1 MPEVLR
7 AAAVGGAFLAIFA
20 AAEAWRRWGDPPA
33 EWSRK
38 LVHFAGG
45 LLVLAFPWI
54 FTSRWTV
61 AALVAVFAGLIWAT
75 RRLGL
80 LQSVHGVDRKTE
92 GGLFYPLA
100 VVALFT
106 LAYDRPVLYLIS
118 ALTLVGSDA
127 AAALLGSAYGRTTY
141 AVEED
146 SRSLEG
152 SAAFFLA
159 TFLAVHVPLLLMTPV
174 DRDVSV
180 LLAVQVA
187 LLVTLFEGV
196 SLWGS
201 DNLLIPLST
210 LYLLLRFTPASTAEI
225 ATHILVLVA
234 LLLLLGVLGFRAR
247 LLRAS
252 GVMATALFFYAVYF
266 LAGAT
271 WMAAPALALLGL
283 TALRYVR
290 GGRRPTL
297 PEADYQVLATFYA
310 VVVGVA
316 LLVAHDVAPR
326 LAGSAEWLRLG
337 DAFRAPFIGAMAGQL
352 AIVAATQIRPF
363 EPDNREPPSLPITVA
378 LVAGSLALVG
388 PLTLWATGGLTLGT
402 MATAAAIAA
411 AAALIYRLARRLPGW
426 PTAPPWNLRLQTA
439 SLLIATALVL
449 PFHLWLLAG
458 GR

>member
-1 MPEVLR
+1 MAEVLR
-7 AAAVGGAFLAIFA
+7 AAVVGAAFLAIFA
-20 AAEAWRRWGDPPA
+20 AAELWRRYRDPPV
-33 EWSRK
+33 EWTRK

-61 AALVAVFAGLIWAT
+61 AVLVVVFAALIWAT

-80 LQSVHGVDRKTE
+80 LESIHGVARKTE

-100 VVALFT
+100 VVVLFT
-106 LAYDRPVLYLIS
+106 LAYDQPVLYLIS
-118 ALTLVGSDA
+118 ALTLVGSDSA
-127 AAALLGSAYGRTTY
+127 AAVLGSSYGRTTY

-146 SRSLEG
+146 RRSLEG

-159 TFLAVHVPLLLMTPV
+159 TFLAVHLPLLLMTPV
-174 DRDVSV
+174 GREVSV
-180 LLAVQVA
+180 LLAIQVA
-187 LLVTLFEGV
+187 LVVTLFEGV

-210 LYLLLRFTPASTAEI
+210 YYLLLRFTPASAEEI
-225 ATHILVLVA
+225 AMHLLVLVA
-234 LLLLLGVLGFRAR
+234 LLLFLGVFGLRAR
-247 LLRAS
+247 LLRTS

-266 LAGAT
+266 LADAT

-283 TALRYVR
+283 AVLRYFRGDVR
-290 GGRRPTL
+290 SL

-310 VVVGVA
+310 VAVGVA
-316 LLVAHDVAPR
+316 VLVAHDVLPR
-326 LAGSAEWLRLG
+326 LADVEWLRRG
-337 DAFRAPFIGAMAGQL
+337 EAFRAPFMGVMAGQL

-363 EPDNREPPSLPITVA
+363 GPGNREPPSLTVTLA
-378 LVAGSLALVG
+378 LLAGSFAVVA
-388 PLTLWATGGLTLGT
+388 PLGLWLTGGLTARAT
-402 MATAAAIAA
+402 ITAAAITAA
-411 AAALIYRLARRLPGW
+411 AAVIYRMARLLPGW

-439 SLLIATALVL
+439 SLLFATALVL
-449 PFHLWLLAG
+449 PIHLWLLAL

>member
-1 MPEVLR
+1 MTEALR
-7 AAAVGGAFLAIFA
+7 AAAVGAAFLGIFA
-20 AAEAWRRWGDPPA
+20 AAELWRRYGDPPA

-38 LVHFAGG
+38 FVHFAGG
-45 LLVLAFPWI
+45 LVVLAFPWI

-61 AALVAVFAGLIWAT
+61 AALVAVFVTLIWGT
-75 RRLGL
+75 RRLGW
-80 LQSVHGVDRKTE
+80 LQSVHGVARKTE

-100 VVALFT
+100 VAALFT
-106 LAYDRPVLYLIS
+106 LSHDRPVLYLIS
-118 ALTLVGSDA
+118 MLTLVGSDA
-127 AAALLGSAYGRTTY
+127 AAAVLGSAYGRTTY
-141 AVEED
+141 AVEEGR
-146 SRSLEG
+146 RSLEG

-159 TFLAVHVPLLLMTPV
+159 TFLAVHLPLLLMTPV
-174 DRDVSV
+174 DRGVSV

-210 LYLLLRFTPASTAEI
+210 YYLLLRFTPAAAGEI

-234 LLLLLGVLGFRAR
+234 LLLFLGVLGQRAR
-247 LLRAS
+247 LLRTS

-290 GGRRPTL
+290 GGRRPSL

-326 LAGSAEWLRLG
+326 LAGDAEWLRLG
-337 DAFRAPFIGAMAGQL
+337 EAFRAPFVGAIAGQL

-363 EPDNREPPSLPITVA
+363 DSDRREPPSLPLTLA
-378 LVAGSLALVG
+378 LLAGSLALVV
-388 PLTLWATGGLTLGT
+388 PPALWLTGGLGASP

-411 AAALIYRLARRLPGW
+411 AAALIYRWARLLPGW
-426 PTAPPWNLRLQTA
+426 PTAPPWNLRLQTV
-439 SLLIATALVL
+439 SLLLATALVL
-449 PFHLWLLAG
+449 PVHLWLLAS